1 MDTQN
6 LTVLAIEDEAPM
18 RRLLR
23 ASLPVHGYSLL
34 EAATA
39 REGIAEA
46 GMRNPDLILLDLGL
60 PDADGIDVAKQ
71 LREFTVSPII
81 VLSARDQDRDKV
93 AVLDAGADDYLT
105 KPFSVSELLARIR
118 VVRRHAERKASG
130 KEQLTFVI
138 GPLRMDLDKRQV
150 FLHEEPVSLTPTE
163 YKLLAVL
170 VRNAGRV
177 VTHQQL
183 LKEVW
188 GIRFGTQR
196 QYLHVA
202 VGQLRH
208 KLEAEPARP
217 RLLRTELGVGYRLQD
232 LAEPKAETP

>member
-1 MDTQN
+1 MDAQA
-6 LTVLAIEDEAPM
+6 LTLLAIEDEAPM

-23 ASLPVHGYSLL
+23 ASLPAHGYSLL
-34 EAATA
+34 EASTG

-71 LREFTVSPII
+71 LREFTAMPII
-81 VLSARDQDRDKV
+81 VLSARAQDRDKV

-118 VVRRHAERKASG
+118 VAHRHAERRASG
-130 KEQLTFVI
+130 KEQLTFVV
-138 GPLRMDLDKRQV
+138 GPLRVDLDKREV
-150 FLHEEPVSLTPTE
+150 LLHEQRVSLTPNE

-188 GIRFGTQR
+188 GIRSATQR

-202 VGQLRH
+202 MGQLRH

-217 RLLRTELGVGYRLQD
+217 RLLRTELGVGYRLQAD
-232 LAEPKAETP
+232 